1 VVLIC
6 NKKFQGKANIEMA
19 RMVALVYALI
29 ICVAVVPSYGEYYSK
44 GSHVP
49 RKEKV
54 TRLHFFL
61 HDIVSGKS
69 PSAVVKVAGSNRT
82 QAGDISP
89 APFSKQRIRR

>member
-1 VVLIC
+1 
-6 NKKFQGKANIEMA
+6 MA

-49 RKEKV
+49 EKEKV
-54 TRLHFFL
+54 PRLHFFL

-69 PSAVVKVAGSNRT
+69 PCAVVKVAGSNRT

-89 APFSKQRIRR
+89 APLGKQRIRR

>member
-1 VVLIC
+1 
-6 NKKFQGKANIEMA
+6 
-19 RMVALVYALI
+19 MVALVYALI

-54 TRLHFFL
+54 TRLDHFFL

-69 PSAVVKVAGSNRT
+69 PCAVVKVAGSNRT

-89 APFSKQRIRR
+89 APFGKQRIRR